1 MVNKKSTRAKKR
13 EKHALQQ
20 PKGEFK
26 HSKLDT
32 EEIEQLLEEDEEE
45 IEEVQQSGKK
55 PQKQQPDESG
65 ILSEE
70 LKQQISGNSEYQT
83 SSIPAVLPAKKKKKR
98 QGEEDFDSDLDED
111 EVDLRKRERAA
122 KLTPKQKKRL
132 KVLLQRQQKETKRE
146 QLYQELQS
154 LQMPTE
160 HYNLMQSSGRL
171 GQVRTRN
178 SCTNYLLDSVAN
190 SLAILSFHFSERFKE
205 AETLESIERGQ
216 IGSCSF
222 RSYRFIV
229 QESGN
234 QSR

>member
-26 HSKLDT
+26 HSKLDA
-32 EEIEQLLEEDEEE
+32 EEIEQMLEEDEEDEEE
-45 IEEVQQSGKK
+45 IEEVQKPSKK
-55 PQKQQPDESG
+55 SQKQQPDESS

-83 SSIPAVLPAKKKKKR
+83 SSIPAVLPAKKKKKK

-111 EVDLRKRERAA
+111 EIDLRKRERAA

-132 KVLLQRQQKETKRE
+132 KVLLQRQQKESKRE
-146 QLYQELQS
+146 QLYQELQN

-171 GQVRTRN
+171 GQVRMRI
-178 SCTNYLLDSVAN
+178 YEM
-190 SLAILSFHFSERFKE
+190 SLIPVVNL
-205 AETLESIERGQ
+205 
-216 IGSCSF
+216 
-222 RSYRFIV
+222 
-229 QESGN
+229 
-234 QSR
+234 